1 MAGRTGCR
9 TCWPELAAAHT
20 CTAIY
25 YFYYFYL
32 HSSLLSCSTL
42 IYSSSSRRSTSC
54 CPSPAASSSR
64 RTGRII
70 SPLLLASSP
79 TLVLSSDLPTWQP
92 GNPINGQHPFQVT
105 SGEEHR
111 LRKVERWIRFGRE
124 SVRAVGVQLQ
134 REPQL
139 VNSRIRGRSTN
150 AVTLV
155 THAVTGPAPAC
166 DGVRGSLGEG
176 KPP

>member
-25 YFYYFYL
+25 NFYYFYL
-32 HSSLLSCSTL
+32 HSSLLSGSTL

-70 SPLLLASSP
+70 SPLLLVPSS
-79 TLVLSSDLPTWQP
+79 TFLLSSNFALWQP
-92 GNPINGQHPFQVT
+92 GNPIHGQHPLQVT